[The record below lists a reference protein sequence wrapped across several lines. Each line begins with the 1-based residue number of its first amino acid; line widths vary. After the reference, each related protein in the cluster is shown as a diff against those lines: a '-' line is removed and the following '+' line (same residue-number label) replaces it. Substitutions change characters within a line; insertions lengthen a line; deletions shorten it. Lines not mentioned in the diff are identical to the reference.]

1 MLYCIPLYSNN
12 WFWNQNQAK
21 FWENAILIFLMQ
33 KIGLILQ
40 VLNLFSPLLQ
50 FFLTFGIELMVPT
63 DSQILVDDFRHQNFG
78 IWTILSWIMAIFM
91 KKWGNLFI
99 YKANQW
105 FCTYFG
111 WKDQTGNRQNL
122 QSSRPQLGDWGQP
135 YHHQFS
141 GCYFQL
147 VNWTF
152 LTIHETKQQNFLCS
166 QQKQSPQNDFKEFAQ
181 KHWK

>member
-1 MLYCIPLYSNN
+1 MKKKFLSQVFYIFMLYCIPLYSNN

-91 KKWGNLFI
+91 KK
-99 YKANQW
+99 
-105 FCTYFG
+105 
-111 WKDQTGNRQNL
+111 
-122 QSSRPQLGDWGQP
+122 
-135 YHHQFS
+135 
-141 GCYFQL
+141 
-147 VNWTF
+147 
-152 LTIHETKQQNFLCS
+152 
-166 QQKQSPQNDFKEFAQ
+166 
-181 KHWK
+181 